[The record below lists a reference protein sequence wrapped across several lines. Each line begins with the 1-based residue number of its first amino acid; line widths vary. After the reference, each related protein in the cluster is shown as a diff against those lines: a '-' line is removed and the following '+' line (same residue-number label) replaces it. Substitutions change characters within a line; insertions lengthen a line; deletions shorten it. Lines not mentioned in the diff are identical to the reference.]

1 MRTLGSIIAEYRKK
15 NGISQTELADSLNS
29 NGYSLTNKA
38 ISKWEKDVA
47 APSIPVFITLCRVL
61 GIEDIY
67 EVFTGYNP
75 FNALS
80 SLNTEGREK
89 ALEYIQLL
97 SESERYQKRSC
108 EIIPFE
114 RSIPLYDLPASAG
127 MGEFLDGENYN
138 MIEIGQ
144 EVPAEA
150 DFGIRISGNSMEPR
164 FVHGQIVWVHQQDFL
179 QNGEIGIFYLDGQAF
194 CKKLQDDDNGLYLLS
209 LNEEYAPIPVKNCN
223 TLKIFGKVV
232 G

>member
-1 MRTLGSIIAEYRKK
+1 M
-15 NGISQTELADSLNS
+15 
-29 NGYSLTNKA
+29 
-38 ISKWEKDVA
+38 
-47 APSIPVFITLCRVL
+47 
-61 GIEDIY
+61 
-67 EVFTGYNP
+67 FTGYNP

-97 SESERYQKRSC
+97 SESERYQKRSY
-108 EIIPFE
+108 EIIPFK

-150 DFGIRISGNSMEPR
+150 DFGIRISGDSMEPR

-194 CKKLQDDDNGLYLLS
+194 CKKLQDDDNGLYLIS
-209 LNEEYAPIPVKNCN
+209 LNKEYAPIPVKSYN

>member
-1 MRTLGSIIAEYRKK
+1 
-15 NGISQTELADSLNS
+15 
-29 NGYSLTNKA
+29 
-38 ISKWEKDVA
+38 
-47 APSIPVFITLCRVL
+47 
-61 GIEDIY
+61 
-67 EVFTGYNP
+67 
-75 FNALS
+75 
-80 SLNTEGREK
+80 
-89 ALEYIQLL
+89 
-97 SESERYQKRSC
+97 
-108 EIIPFE
+108 
-114 RSIPLYDLPASAG
+114 
-127 MGEFLDGENYN
+127 

-194 CKKLQDDDNGLYLLS
+194 CKKLQDDDNGLYLIS
-209 LNEEYAPIPVKNCN
+209 LNKEYTPIPVNRCN

>member
-1 MRTLGSIIAEYRKK
+1 MRTLGNIIAEYRKK
-15 NGISQTELADSLNS
+15 QGLSQSELAEAISS
-29 NGYSLTNKA
+29 RGYSITNKA

-47 APSIPVFITLCRVL
+47 APGIPLFITLCQIL
-61 GIEDIY
+61 EIEDIY
-67 EVFTGYNP
+67 ETFIGYNP
-75 FNALS
+75 YNALS

-97 SESERYQKRSC
+97 SESERYQKRIC
-108 EIIPFE
+108 DVIPFK

-127 MGEFLDGENYN
+127 VGEFLDGEHYD

-144 EVPAEA
+144 EVPADA
-150 DFGIRISGNSMEPR
+150 DFGIRISGDSMEPR
-164 FVHGQIVWVHQQDFL
+164 FVNGQIVWVHQQEFI
-179 QNGEIGIFYLDGQAF
+179 QNGEIGIFYLDGHAF
-194 CKKLQDDDNGLYLLS
+194 CKKLQDDQNGLYLIS
-209 LNEEYAPIPVKNCN
+209 LNKKYAPIPVKSYN